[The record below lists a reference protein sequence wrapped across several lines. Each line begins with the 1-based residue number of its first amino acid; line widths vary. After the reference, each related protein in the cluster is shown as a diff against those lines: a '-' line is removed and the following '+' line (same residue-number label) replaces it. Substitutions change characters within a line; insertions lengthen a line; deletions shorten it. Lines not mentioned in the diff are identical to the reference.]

1 MSSQGHEIYRGIRR
15 RQETKKPPVCF
26 ADKADYRRYGR
37 EGEQHAGNR
46 RVCDSMSVAPPERH
60 AAADPMEEV
69 RSGGALMVASN
80 VLTTVVPILGIM
92 LLWEVAVRLSHVP
105 PAILPPLSNI
115 FLAIWTMA
123 YEGTLWRDVSA
134 TLSRLIKSAVL
145 GMFFGTIIGVLM
157 GYFRWWERAL
167 VAPMNFLL
175 AIPGTALFP
184 LSMIWFGLTDLAI
197 ISILIYEVTLT
208 VMLNTWTGVKTVDLS
223 LIRAGRAFGVSR
235 FGLFWRVLIPA
246 ALPSI
251 IAGYRQGFSRAW
263 RILVVAEM
271 LVSVS
276 AGLGYRIYWAQE
288 YFNSEIVFG
297 SLFVVGIVGLLI
309 ERVFL
314 RTLEVMT
321 IERWGIMRDSG

>member
-1 MSSQGHEIYRGIRR
+1 VG
-15 RQETKKPPVCF
+15 
-26 ADKADYRRYGR
+26 
-37 EGEQHAGNR
+37 
-46 RVCDSMSVAPPERH
+46 MSVVSPSQERG
-60 AAADPMEEV
+60 AAAASPEEV
-69 RSGGALMVASN
+69 RSGGSIMLASGHF
-80 VLTTVVPILGIM
+80 LSTVIPIIGIM
-92 LLWEVAVRLSHVP
+92 LLWEVAVRLTHVP

-115 FLAIWTMA
+115 FAAIGRMA
-123 YEGTLWRDVSA
+123 YEGTLWGDIAA
-134 TLSRLIKSAVL
+134 TLGRLIQSVIVGMVL
-145 GMFFGTIIGVLM
+145 GTLLGVLM
-157 GYFRWWERAL
+157 GYFRLWEKAL

-197 ISILIYEVTLT
+197 IVILIYEVALT
-208 VMLNTWTGVKTVDLS
+208 VMLNTFTGVKTVDLS
-223 LIRAGRAFGVSR
+223 LIRAGRAFGVS
-235 FGLFWRVLIPA
+235 GTAMLWRVLIPA

-251 IAGYRQGFSRAW
+251 IAGYRQAFSRAW

-288 YFNSEIVFG
+288 YFNSEVVFG
-297 SLFVVGIVGLLI
+297 SLFVVGLVGLLI

-321 IERWGIMRDSG
+321 VERWGVMRDLN

>member
-1 MSSQGHEIYRGIRR
+1 MSGV
-15 RQETKKPPVCF
+15 TP
-26 ADKADYRRYGR
+26 D
-37 EGEQHAGNR
+37 
-46 RVCDSMSVAPPERH
+46 RH
-60 AAADPMEEV
+60 AAPASLEEV
-69 RSGGALMVASN
+69 RSGGALMAASGN
-80 VLTTVVPILGIM
+80 ILSTVIPIIGIM
-92 LLWEVAVRLSHVP
+92 LLWELAVRLSHVP

-115 FLAIWTMA
+115 FLAIWKMA
-123 YEGTLWRDVSA
+123 YDGTLWQDVGA
-134 TLSRLIKSAVL
+134 TLGRLVKSVVL
-145 GMFFGTIIGVLM
+145 GMFFGTLLGVLM
-157 GYFRWWERAL
+157 GYFRLWERAL

-184 LSMIWFGLTDLAI
+184 LSMIWFGLTDFAI

-208 VMLNTWTGVKTVDLS
+208 VMLNTWTGVKTVDLA
-223 LIRAGRAFGVSR
+223 LIRAGRAFGASS

-251 IAGYRQGFSRAW
+251 IAGYRQAFSRAW

-297 SLFVVGIVGLLI
+297 SLFVVGVVGLLI

-321 IERWGIMRDSG
+321 VERWGIMRDLG

>member
-1 MSSQGHEIYRGIRR
+1 
-15 RQETKKPPVCF
+15 
-26 ADKADYRRYGR
+26 
-37 EGEQHAGNR
+37 
-46 RVCDSMSVAPPERH
+46 MSVVTPADEQAARAPAHDTSSP
-60 AAADPMEEV
+60 EEV
-69 RSGGALMVASN
+69 RSGGGWALATGNLLSTIIP
-80 VLTTVVPILGIM
+80 LIGIM
-92 LLWEVAVRLSHVP
+92 VLWEVAVRLSNVP

-115 FLAIWTMA
+115 FLAIWKMA
-123 YEGTLWRDVSA
+123 YSGTLWVDIGA
-134 TLSRLIKSAVL
+134 TLGRLVKSAVA
-145 GMFFGTIIGVLM
+145 GMIVGTLLGVLM
-157 GYFRWWERAL
+157 GYFRLWERAL
-167 VAPMNFLL
+167 LAPMNFLL

-197 ISILIYEVTLT
+197 VSILIYEVALT
-208 VMLNTWTGVKTVDLS
+208 VMLNTWTGVKTVDMA
-223 LIRAGRAFGVSR
+223 LIRAGRAFGVSG

-251 IAGYRQGFSRAW
+251 ITGYRQGFSRAW

-271 LVSVS
+271 LVSVA

-288 YFNSEIVFG
+288 YFNTDVVFG

-321 IERWGIMRDSG
+321 VERWGVMRELS

>member
-1 MSSQGHEIYRGIRR
+1 
-15 RQETKKPPVCF
+15 
-26 ADKADYRRYGR
+26 
-37 EGEQHAGNR
+37 
-46 RVCDSMSVAPPERH
+46 MSVVTPTEERRASTGSPE
-60 AAADPMEEV
+60 ET
-69 RSGGALMVASN
+69 RSGGGLLAASGS
-80 VLTTVVPILGIM
+80 VLSTVIPLIGIM
-92 LLWEVAVRLSHVP
+92 VLWEVAVRLSHVP

-115 FLAIWTMA
+115 FVAIWKMA
-123 YEGTLWRDVSA
+123 YEGTLWGDVGA
-134 TLSRLIKSAVL
+134 TLYRLVKSTL
-145 GMFFGTIIGVLM
+145 IGMVAGTILGVLM
-157 GYFRWWERAL
+157 GYFRLWEKAL

-197 ISILIYEVTLT
+197 ISILIYEVALT
-208 VMLNTWTGVKTVDLS
+208 VMLNTWTGVKTVDLA
-223 LIRAGRAFGVSR
+223 LIRAGRAFGASG
-235 FGLFWRVLIPA
+235 FALFWRVLIPA

-251 IAGYRQGFSRAW
+251 ITGYRQAFSRAW

-321 IERWGIMRDSG
+321 VERWGIMRDLN